1 MGIDY
6 TIISKPDY
14 IIFEC
19 PHCKEDVEVG
29 FSEVD
34 FNTDY
39 WGDGAVCNCPKCG
52 EEVELDGYE
61 YDWWRIFNI
70 SSFKAILVDTNRLD
84 ELCIAWRERNIREV
98 MEEMNMYT
106 NYDDLINNTIY
117 LTKEEYEKLIVNPFE
132 IKEINIIVPNKVVEV
147 IFADDHKE
155 KMICHQDDEFDLRRC
170 LFIAI
175 AKRKYKQSYTCEGIE
190 YKATELSMMKEYVKI
205 VDKAIKAY
213 KKKLVDIAKAEN
225 EHKAYLERAEKK
237 RIKKAERDARRSN
250 AVKEEMIEVQKEAYI
265 RAIDEIENRKIV
277 AAK

>member
-1 MGIDY
+1 
-6 TIISKPDY
+6 
-14 IIFEC
+14 
-19 PHCKEDVEVG
+19 
-29 FSEVD
+29 
-34 FNTDY
+34 
-39 WGDGAVCNCPKCG
+39 
-52 EEVELDGYE
+52 
-61 YDWWRIFNI
+61 
-70 SSFKAILVDTNRLD
+70 
-84 ELCIAWRERNIREV
+84 
-98 MEEMNMYT
+98 MYT

-147 IFADDHKE
+147 IFANDHKE